1 MNSPFPFI
9 SFFPNHDFPCT
20 KPHAKSWTCSK
31 LEKTNINKSRKQKNT
46 FQPGMI
52 LFGTSPMCIYKYKYK
67 DIYPMSSSY
76 STPALSLESANFLA
90 ISNKRCLGASSSD
103 FSKAWVASQR
113 RCRWRIQRMWSPS
126 QQHTSL
132 KFGLVIFEIHVEKKT
147 PTHLHVIKRVRY
159 TILVAIHIYLIWY
172 RMKNFYHA
180 FCSSNQPTSTNSNR
194 GDPLI
199 PWPILWPL
207 TFSSF
212 MSSCACWAFKRHSS
226 DSAWSNFEP
235 PHKETE
241 KTGESEN
248 RENLM

>member
-1 MNSPFPFI
+1 
-9 SFFPNHDFPCT
+9 
-20 KPHAKSWTCSK
+20 
-31 LEKTNINKSRKQKNT
+31 
-46 FQPGMI
+46 
-52 LFGTSPMCIYKYKYK
+52 
-67 DIYPMSSSY
+67 MSSSY

-113 RCRWRIQRMWSPS
+113 RCRCSFQRMWSPES
-126 QQHTSL
+126 TTY
-132 KFGLVIFEIHVEKKT
+132 LVEIRVGDFWNPCWKKT

-172 RMKNFYHA
+172 RMKHFYHA

-235 PHKETE
+235 PHK
-241 KTGESEN
+241 KPKKKRWKRKS
-248 RENLM
+248 RKLVVVVAVVM